1 MPDELDNQKQEYKTL
16 VDDSPDII
24 ARFDRDLRYVYVNKI
39 VEKVMGI
46 PPAAFIGKTNK
57 DLNISVAQETYWS
70 KNITSVFET
79 GKEAFIELN
88 FDSSSLGKRY
98 FQARIVPEFSSDG
111 SVPYVLTVAY
121 DITELKNYEDVL
133 KKRTE
138 ELEEARAR
146 DVAILENIGDGLIVT
161 DNEGKITIINQAA
174 QTLLRMDSKTAIG
187 KILVEVVVA
196 EDEKER
202 PITSQDR
209 PTTLAL
215 QSGKRTSAIHY
226 YKKSDG
232 KKFPVAVVVTPLL
245 VSGKI
250 VGSIDVF
257 RDITREKEIDEMKTE
272 LISLSSH
279 ELRTPLSAMRG
290 YLSMIQ
296 DGDYGPTN
304 PGLKK
309 PLGMIETSTQRL
321 IHIVNEML
329 DVSRIESGKMILT
342 LSEQNLQDL
351 IKEVI
356 ATLQPLA
363 NKKKIQLIVEQDT
376 KMVVQADKEK
386 VIEILNNLIGN
397 SLKFTEKGSI
407 TISLEQKEDMV
418 IVSVKDT
425 GIGIAKEDHPKLFSK
440 FDEIK
445 LKQAGK
451 TSGTGL
457 GLYISHELVKKMGG
471 DMWIKKS
478 EPGEGSTF
486 SFSLP
491 TVNSQA
497 AQAIKNETD
506 RKIVIAEKQE

>member
-1 MPDELDNQKQEYKTL
+1 MSEEQDSQKQEFKTL

-24 ARFDRDLRYVYVNKI
+24 ARFDRDLRYVYVNRI

-46 PPAAFIGKTNK
+46 PPASFIGKTNK
-57 DLNISVAQETYWS
+57 DLHISEAQETYWS
-70 KNITSVFET
+70 KNIATVFET
-79 GKEAFIELN
+79 GKETVIELN
-88 FDSSSLGKRY
+88 FDSPSLGKRY
-98 FQARIVPEFSSDG
+98 FQTRIVPEFFPDG
-111 SVPYVLTVAY
+111 SIPYVLTVAY
-121 DITELKNYEDVL
+121 DITELKDYEDVL

-146 DVAILENIGDGLIVT
+146 DAAILENIGDGLIVT
-161 DNEGKITIINQAA
+161 DGEGKITIINHAA
-174 QTLLRMDSKTAIG
+174 QTMLKTTTKDVIG
-187 KILVEVVVA
+187 QLLVEVVPA

-202 PITSQDR
+202 AIPLQDR
-209 PTTLAL
+209 PTSMAL

-232 KKFPVAVVVTPLL
+232 TKFPAAVVVTPLI
-245 VSGKI
+245 VSGKV

-257 RDITREKEIDEMKTE
+257 RDITREKVIDEMKTE

-290 YLSMIQ
+290 YLSMIR

-309 PLGMIETSTQRL
+309 PLDMIETSTKRL

-329 DVSRIESGKMILT
+329 DVSRIESGKLVLR
-342 LSEQNLQDL
+342 LSEQNIQDL
-351 IKEVI
+351 VKEAI

-363 NKKKIQLIVEQDT
+363 DKKNIQLIVEQST
-376 KMVVQADKEK
+376 QQPVQADKEK

-407 TISLEQKEDMV
+407 AISLAQKNDMV
-418 IVSVKDT
+418 IVSVTDT

-440 FDEIK
+440 FDELK

-471 DMWIKKS
+471 DMWIEKS
-478 EPGEGSTF
+478 APGEGSTF
-486 SFSLP
+486 AFSLP
-491 TVNSQA
+491 HINSKS
-497 AQAIKNETD
+497 AQTIKNALD
-506 RKIVIAEKQE
+506 RELNIAEK